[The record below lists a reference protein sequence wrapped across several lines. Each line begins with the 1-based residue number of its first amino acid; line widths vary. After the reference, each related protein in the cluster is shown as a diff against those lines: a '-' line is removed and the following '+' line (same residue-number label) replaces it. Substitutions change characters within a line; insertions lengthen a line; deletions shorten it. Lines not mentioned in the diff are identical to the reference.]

1 VDQNPPPGE
10 NIVSSGARYS
20 FRLYVAGDAPNS
32 ALARKNLYALC
43 NEQLAGRHNI
53 EVVDVYQEP
62 ERALTDRIFMTP
74 ALLKLAPAPARV
86 MVGALSH
93 TQAVL
98 LAPDMADAA
107 GTAATAE
114 VTALIRTLFETSQ
127 RLEDLTDGEVDTVA
141 DHEGKT
147 FLLRHAQEQLRLT
160 EAAKQASILNA
171 LPAHIAL
178 LDNQGV
184 ITSVNDGWRLFAT
197 ANGLASPNFG
207 LGMNY
212 LDVCGSTQGDEATM
226 ARQISIGIRRVLDGQ
241 VKSFV
246 TEYPCHS
253 PTVQRWFQL
262 MVMPLARD
270 RLDGAVVLHLDTS
283 LQHKAE
289 ERLLYLDYY
298 DELTGLANRKLFME
312 RVAQF
317 VRSVAP
323 EQNQLGVVLIDLERF
338 KNINDSLGREAGD
351 ELLRQVATWL
361 TQAMGDASLVA
372 RLDADHFAAALPQ
385 SFRKQSG
392 VGRMIE
398 DTTLA
403 FREHPFMLNGKAFRV
418 AAQAGIA
425 MFPGDGADADVLF
438 RNAEAALKRAK
449 AEGARYMFYNPEMN
463 ASVSSQL
470 TMENQLRQA
479 LAKGQFV
486 LHYQPKADLA
496 TGKLTSAEAL
506 LRWNHPETGLV
517 PPDRFIPLLEDTGMI
532 HEVGRWALGKT
543 VEDYLRWRAAGLP
556 VVRLAI
562 NVSSVQLRDAGFSAE
577 VRRLVAANPLAQ
589 QGLELEITAS
599 VIMKDVEITI
609 DSLREIR
616 ALGITIAIDD
626 FGTGYSSLS
635 YLSRLPI
642 DTLKI
647 DRSFVTAMTGGP
659 QALALVASVINMA
672 HTLKLTVVAEGVETE
687 EQAGLL
693 RGLSCDAMQGFL
705 VSKPLPADEF
715 EAKFLALP
723 GTGDP
728 PADTHHA

>member
-1 VDQNPPPGE
+1 M
-10 NIVSSGARYS
+10 SSGARYS

-43 NEQLAGRHNI
+43 NEQLAGRHDI
-53 EVVDVYQEP
+53 EVVDVCQEP

-86 MVGALSH
+86 ILGALSH

-98 LAPDMADAA
+98 PAPDMADAA

-114 VTALIRTLFETSQ
+114 VAALIRTLFETSQ
-127 RLEDLTDGEVDTVA
+127 RLEDLTAGEVDTVA

-171 LPAHIAL
+171 FPAHIAV

-184 ITSVNDGWRLFAT
+184 ITSVNEAWRHFAA
-197 ANGLASPNFG
+197 ANGMASPNFG

-212 LDVCGSTQGDEATM
+212 LDICGSTQGDEATM
-226 ARQISIGIRRVLDGQ
+226 AGQISIGIRSVLDGQ

-253 PTVQRWFQL
+253 PTVQRWILL

-289 ERLLYLDYY
+289 ERLQYLDYY

-317 VRSVAP
+317 VRSAAP
-323 EQNQLGVVLIDLERF
+323 EQNELGVVLIDLERF
-338 KNINDSLGREAGD
+338 KNIHDSLGRDAGD
-351 ELLRQVATWL
+351 DLLRQVAAWL

-372 RLDADHFAAALPQ
+372 RLDADHFAVVLPQ
-385 SFRKQSG
+385 FFQKQSS

-425 MFPGDGADADVLF
+425 LFPGDGADADVLF

-449 AEGARYMFYNPEMN
+449 ARGASYLFYNPEMN

-470 TMENQLRQA
+470 TMENQLHQA
-479 LAKGQFV
+479 LTKGQFV
-486 LHYQPKADLA
+486 LHYQPKVDLA

-532 HEVGRWALGKT
+532 HEVGRWALGKI

-577 VRRLVAANPLAQ
+577 VRRLVAANPLSQ
-589 QGLELEITAS
+589 QGLELEITES
-599 VIMKDVEITI
+599 VIMKDMEITI

-647 DRSFVTAMTGGP
+647 DRSFVTAMTDGP
-659 QALALVASVINMA
+659 QALALVAIVINMA

-693 RGLSCDAMQGFL
+693 RGLSCDEMQGFL
-705 VSKPLPADEF
+705 FSKPLPADEF
-715 EAKFLALP
+715 EAKFLAVP
-723 GTGDP
+723 GTGDI
-728 PADTHHA
+728 PADIHHA